1 MIIPSFVFK
10 CVVRRMIRRLTR
22 VIVPSLAALA
32 FLAFS
37 AESSLI
43 RADPPGLTVLM
54 HWENSNG
61 TTSEVFFSDLT
72 GNLGSSHTAEVF
84 TSCEAV
90 IQSLIDGGAIT
101 HGSYCYVHHGLRQ

>member
-10 CVVRRMIRRLTR
+10 CVVRRMTRRLTR

-37 AESSLI
+37 AENSLI
-43 RADPPGLTVLM
+43 RADPPGLSVLM

-72 GNLGSSHTAEVF
+72 GNLGSS
-84 TSCEAV
+84 EAV
-90 IQSLIDGGAIT
+90 IRSLIDGGAIT

>member
-1 MIIPSFVFK
+1 MIIPSFVFD
-10 CVVRRMIRRLTR
+10 CVTRRMTRRLTR
-22 VIVPSLAALA
+22 MIIPALPVLA
-32 FLAFS
+32 FLVFS
-37 AESSLI
+37 AESSPM
-43 RADPPGLTVLM
+43 RADPPGLSVLM

-90 IQSLIDGGAIT
+90 IRSLIDGGSIT
-101 HGSYCYVHHGLRQ
+101 PGSYCYVHHGLRQ